1 MGSKNG
7 TKREALLM
15 KKMEEQNF
23 APKAGGKKKR
33 HALKAVAGAVCTA
46 AAIWAIWKLPAAQ
59 AEKNMD
65 DIKNWG

>member
-1 MGSKNG
+1 
-7 TKREALLM
+7 M